1 MSHEEA
7 LSILLTQALF
17 GLDTPKPVYEKAYNI
32 VVGTA
37 GRAKQFE
44 SQFGDMNGDSQ

>member
-17 GLDTPKPVYEKAYNI
+17 GLDTPKPVYEKAYNT
-32 VVGTA
+32 VVEA
-37 GRAKQFE
+37 ANRAKQIE
-44 SQFGDMNGDSQ
+44 SQFGDMNGDNS